1 MTIKLYDIKDNT
13 EDEEYEFDRHGNKTE
28 SENMKAKRSGGDEKV
43 IETALFLDAAGYRR
57 FEEYFRSIGEDA
69 DREIRR
75 LLLGYMN
82 GIQAIYMLPSL
93 RHNVRFT
100 IVRLEI
106 WKNEPS
112 GFYHYNGDRE
122 PLLNSFCEYQAR
134 INTGSDSS
142 PGYWDLALYVSG
154 LNFYAIDNT
163 GQPNGV
169 TMGLAR
175 VGGMCHKDHACVI
188 GELGVTTSTGKPYP
202 SAGFTAVYV
211 MAHEIGH
218 NLGMSHDHSVG
229 CSMDGYIMSAS
240 RGTKGESEWSSC
252 SVNSLSRSISQGQLD
267 CLNDDNAQ
275 EAEKLGMKDNVYPGE
290 IWGANAQ
297 CQIFLL
303 DSDAHI
309 DHNEADF
316 QDMCYS
322 VKCRTPKREGYYRA
336 GPALEGTACGQGK
349 WCRHGECVINDK
361 PVIEEDPGNWSEWAF
376 STCQSGC
383 LPNSLGYRTKRRSC
397 QRSRLIHTLEGCRGP
412 TTGMD
417 FCSDDSICPTRKA
430 MDKYASEQCAI
441 FSSYVSGIDSNGI
454 GVQVQYSQTRLWQ
467 SCAIYC
473 KRSDTGQWY
482 TPRLELNDL
491 PISPYFPDGTFCHQ
505 DGDTKFYCQ
514 KNTCLERD
522 SRVAKQSDKL

>member
-1 MTIKLYDIKDNT
+1 
-13 EDEEYEFDRHGNKTE
+13 
-28 SENMKAKRSGGDEKV
+28 
-43 IETALFLDAAGYRR
+43 
-57 FEEYFRSIGEDA
+57 
-69 DREIRR
+69 
-75 LLLGYMN
+75 MN

-93 RHNVRFT
+93 RHNIKFT
-100 IVRLEI
+100 IVRMEM
-106 WKNEPS
+106 WQTEPS
-112 GFYHYNGDRE
+112 DFYHYQGDRE
-122 PLLNSFCEYQAR
+122 PLLNSFCEYQAKH
-134 INTGSDSS
+134 NTGSDSN

-154 LNFYAIDNT
+154 LNFYAVDSR
-163 GQPNGV
+163 GKSSGV

-175 VGGMCHKDHACVI
+175 VGGMCHKEHACVV

-202 SAGFTAVYV
+202 SAGFTSVYV

-218 NLGMSHDHSVG
+218 NLGMSHDHSSG
-229 CSMDGYIMSAS
+229 CEMNGYIMSAS
-240 RGTKGESEWSSC
+240 RGTKGESAWSSC
-252 SVNSLSRSISQGQLD
+252 SVNSLSRSINQGDLD
-267 CLNDDNAQ
+267 CLNDNNAK
-275 EAEKLGMKDNVYPGE
+275 EVEKIGLSTNVYPGE
-290 IWGANAQ
+290 VWGASAQ

-303 DSDAHI
+303 DTDAHI

-316 QDMCYS
+316 QEMCYS
-322 VKCRTPKREGYYRA
+322 IKCRTPKREGYYRA

-349 WCRHGECVINDK
+349 WCRHGECVTNTK
-361 PVIEEDPGNWSEWAF
+361 PVKQEDPGNWSEWAY

-383 LPNSLGYRTKRRSC
+383 LPNSLGYRTKRRTC
-397 QRSRLIHTLEGCRGP
+397 QRGRLIHTLAGCRGP

-417 FCSDDSICPTRKA
+417 FCSDDNICPVRKDT
-430 MDKYASEQCAI
+430 DKFASEQCAI
-441 FSSYVSGIDSNGI
+441 FSSYVPGIDTNGV
-454 GVQVQYSQTRLWQ
+454 GVQVTYSNTRLWQ

-522 SRVAKQSDKL
+522 SRVAKNDSPDLNIMLNASPQGDGERKTPAEVEDYFTLDENMKSVGGDFGGVSKDEESENLWDVKDYIE